1 LAAAPHPAELV
12 YKAGSNE
19 NFWKVRMMVEQI
31 LALLQRTLNG
41 FLGSKGLG
49 PDPVVISNI
58 MDHDGRVVLAKEKI
72 ALVLINMVHEQAT
85 AGPANSGV
93 GPNAIHA
100 QPPFDIN
107 LFVLFFANF
116 QGDQYAHGLT
126 MISETI
132 SCFHQTAVF
141 TRVNAPD
148 LPPSIDKLA
157 LEYTN
162 LNISELDDVM
172 RMIGVRYLPS
182 VCYKVKTL
190 PFTSAPQS

>member
-1 LAAAPHPAELV
+1 
-12 YKAGSNE
+12 
-19 NFWKVRMMVEQI
+19 MMVEQI
-31 LALLQRTLNG
+31 LELLQRTLND

-58 MDHDGRVVLAKEKI
+58 MDHDGRLVLAKDKI
-72 ALVLINMVHEQAT
+72 ALVLINMVHEQVT
-85 AGPANSGV
+85 AAPANRGV
-93 GPNAIHA
+93 GPNAIHL
-100 QPPFDIN
+100 PFDIN
-107 LFVLFFANF
+107 LFILFFANF

-132 SCFHQTAVF
+132 SCFHQTAVL

-148 LPPSIDKLA
+148 LPPPVDKLA

-162 LNISELDDVM
+162 LSISDLDDLM
-172 RMIGVRYLPS
+172 RMLGARYLPS

-190 PFTSAPQS
+190 PFTSASEP